1 MFPWRK
7 RSRPIPLAYFWLRW
21 VADKD
26 FQVINRRVLGSC
38 VHRDNKLFII
48 KITSNPHL
56 PDETTIEVKVTAP
69 RDYISDK
76 DWVAM
81 VSPSNS
87 NNKLCPHW
95 KHMYEQ
101 TGDKDDHPLTCHYPV
116 KSQPVKNDRDYLTCG
131 DKECYKYQKNI
142 CLYETCS
149 ATLKFHVVNIR
160 TSIAFVLFGG
170 GFSKPCFLAK
180 SQTVRFVNP
189 KKPLYGHVS
198 SVGSRGTKM
207 RVTWVSGD
215 FLPQE
220 VQYEGADPK
229 KEILLPTQFTR
240 RDMCGTTQETPAKDF
255 GWHDPGYIHSV
266 VLKGLKP
273 SEDVRFRY
281 GSNHAGWSEYVTMR
295 PPPAAGS
302 DVLRFLAFGD
312 MGKGRHD
319 NSIEHFN
326 QPGSISVVE
335 AMKQEIDHGKVDS
348 IFHVGG
354 LSYATG
360 FLVEWDYFL
369 HQINPLAS
377 RVPYMTAIGDS
388 ERDFPGSGSLYV
400 TPESGGECGVP
411 YQKYFQM
418 PATTRSKPWYFTKQA
433 GVHLAVISTEHDCKV
448 KSAQYRW
455 LKRNMAKV
463 NRKTTPWL
471 IVIGHRTMYSSTKG
485 GANVN
490 KNFVSAVE
498 PLLRKYKVD
507 LAIWAHVRNYERT
520 CNVYESQCVALPKK
534 VEDEGETYDASNY
547 TAPVHVVVGTGGAT
561 LDQFSDDDAP
571 SWSLARISKFGYLKV
586 HVTKQVLQAEFV
598 VPSTSEAEDKFRL
611 VK

>member
-388 ERDFPGSGSLYV
+388 ER
-400 TPESGGECGVP
+400 
-411 YQKYFQM
+411 
-418 PATTRSKPWYFTKQA
+418 
-433 GVHLAVISTEHDCKV
+433 
-448 KSAQYRW
+448 
-455 LKRNMAKV
+455 
-463 NRKTTPWL
+463 
-471 IVIGHRTMYSSTKG
+471 HRTMYSSTKG